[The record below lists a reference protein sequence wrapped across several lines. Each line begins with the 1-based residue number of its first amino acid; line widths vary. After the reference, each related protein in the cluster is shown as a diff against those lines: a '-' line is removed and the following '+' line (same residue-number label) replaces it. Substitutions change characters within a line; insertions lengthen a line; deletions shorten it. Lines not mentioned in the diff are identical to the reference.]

1 MSKTNP
7 WLSIWTSPRSAIAS
21 VIKGNANQGLW
32 ILAWVYGFLSL
43 LNAFQ
48 ALDLGHAISL
58 VPIVFLAAI
67 FAPLWGIAI
76 FSIWGGLVLLVGK
89 LLKGNASFK
98 EVRAAYAW
106 SCVPLIASIVI
117 WAILLAIFG
126 LSLFQNTLNNAP
138 MPNSQVVILF
148 ALLIGKVVFA
158 IWSLV
163 IFINALAEVQGF
175 SVLRSIGNILLA
187 WVLAA
192 FLIGVLWWGLSAV
205 QVAGAQHMQ
214 LFFSLWQI

>member
-1 MSKTNP
+1 MSKTSP
-7 WLSIWTSPRSAIAS
+7 WLSIWTSPRLTIAS
-21 VIKGNANQGLW
+21 IVKKNANQGLW
-32 ILAWVYGFLSL
+32 ILAWIYGFLSL

-48 ALDLGHAISL
+48 ALDLGHAFSL
-58 VPIVFLAAI
+58 APILLLAVI
-67 FAPLWGIAI
+67 FAPLWGFAI
-76 FSIWGGLVLLVGK
+76 FSIWGALVLLVGK
-89 LLKGNASFK
+89 ILRGNASFK

-106 SCVPLIASIVI
+106 SCVPLSASIVI

-126 LSLFQNTLNNAP
+126 LSLFQSTLNNAP
-138 MPNSQVVILF
+138 MPNSEVVVLF

-163 IFINALAEVQGF
+163 IFINALAQVQSF
-175 SVLRSIGNILLA
+175 SVLRSICNILLA

-192 FLIGVLWWGLSAV
+192 FLIGVLWWGLSLV
-205 QVAGAQHMQ
+205 QVAQAPHMQ